1 MLNQASTDR
10 AELAKLLNISQLQMS
25 YITDVNAGHGL
36 IKVNKSL
43 IPFENQFPKDT
54 ELYRLM
60 TTKNKRGEALKP
72 KLYIAHLS
80 GGKDSTAMLLRLLE
94 EKKTARSHNLLRY
107 GT

>member
-1 MLNQASTDR
+1 
-10 AELAKLLNISQLQMS
+10 MS

-60 TTKNKRGEALKP
+60 TTKINEVKR
-72 KLYIAHLS
+72 
-80 GGKDSTAMLLRLLE
+80 
-94 EKKTARSHNLLRY
+94 
-107 GT
+107 